1 MACFTVPV
9 AEAVITT
16 VATKIIE
23 KKELKEVENG
33 SSEACK
39 DHEVNHVRFS
49 TKLKSLTKLLW
60 GGSALLAFEH
70 LWHGEITPFPPFI
83 TAMQNAEDTAEMLH
97 EISTVGV
104 TMAAIVTGF
113 WAVMTFV
120 LAKKESSA
128 KSLETAE
135 VVEK

>member
-23 KKELKEVENG
+23 KKELKAIENG
-33 SSEACK
+33 TAQACK
-39 DHEVNHVRFS
+39 NHEVNYVRFS

-83 TAMQNAEDTAEMLH
+83 TAMQSAEDTAEMLH

-104 TMAAIVTGF
+104 TMAVIVTGF

-120 LAKKESSA
+120 LAKKESSVA
-128 KSLETAE
+128 ALETTE
-135 VVEK
+135 VTEE

>member
-23 KKELKEVENG
+23 KKELKAIENG
-33 SSEACK
+33 TAQACK
-39 DHEVNHVRFS
+39 NHEVNHVRFS

-83 TAMQNAEDTAEMLH
+83 TAMQSAEDTAEMLH

-104 TMAAIVTGF
+104 TMAVIVTGF

-120 LAKKESSA
+120 LAKKESSVA
-128 KSLETAE
+128 ALETTE
-135 VVEK
+135 VTEE